1 MATDP
6 EVRAQLVDT
15 VRRFVEREVVPVA
28 SELEHTDE
36 YPAAIVDGMRDLGLF
51 GVTIPEEHGGLG
63 LDLSTYCGVIEELAA
78 GWMSLSGILNTHV
91 MAANLLKASGTD
103 DQRKR
108 WLPRLAAGE
117 IRGALSLSE
126 PAAGSDTSAITCRA
140 VRDGEESRI
149 PGPRL
154 S

>member
-28 SELEHTDE
+28 SELEHADE

-63 LDLSTYCGVIEELAA
+63 LDLPTYCGVIEELAA
-78 GWMSLSGILNTHV
+78 GWMSLSGVLNTHV
-91 MAANLLKASGTD
+91 MAANLPKASGTD
-103 DQRKR
+103 GQRKR
-108 WLPRLAAGE
+108 LLPRLPARRDPRAP
-117 IRGALSLSE
+117 SLSE
-126 PAAGSDTSAITCRA
+126 ARA
-140 VRDGEESRI
+140 RPD
-149 PGPRL
+149 P
-154 S
+154 

>member
-28 SELEHTDE
+28 SELEHADQ

-63 LDLSTYCGVIEELAA
+63 LDLLTYCGGIEELSA
-78 GWMSLSGILNTHV
+78 GWRAPSGGLNHPATGGKPGR
-91 MAANLLKASGTD
+91 ARGTAEE
-103 DQRKR
+103 REH
-108 WLPRLAAGE
+108 LPP
-117 IRGALSLSE
+117 
-126 PAAGSDTSAITCRA
+126 PAPPSA
-140 VRDGEESRI
+140 
-149 PGPRL
+149 
-154 S
+154 